1 MSFSFAS
8 FRSIALVAALGL
20 ICAAGA
26 SAQQF
31 DGPGRSWMRK
41 VRTAAY
47 PLTPT
52 NADEIVRQAQA
63 SGVYGIEV
71 DNDIPGRYESLLD
84 PAEKLEAIRRVATA
98 AHRVGN
104 KAYVYIAGLECISKD
119 ADGPHTLAKEHPD
132 WLQRKINGE
141 PAMFG
146 AKSAFWIHP
155 GEEDV
160 WVADNLHA
168 AGAADC
174 GYRHRRDLCGHSVL
188 DDAFHGM
195 GR

>member
-1 MSFSFAS
+1 MPFSFAS
-8 FRSIALVAALGL
+8 FRSIAFVAALGL

-41 VRTAAY
+41 VRIAAY

-98 AHRVGN
+98 PG
-104 KAYVYIAGLECISKD
+104 
-119 ADGPHTLAKEHPD
+119 
-132 WLQRKINGE
+132 W
-141 PAMFG
+141 
-146 AKSAFWIHP
+146 SASRRTQTVRIRWRRNILTGCSARSTESRLCLVRSRRSGSTP
-155 GEEDV
+155 V
-160 WVADNLHA
+160 KRM
-168 AGAADC
+168 C
-174 GYRHRRDLCGHSVL
+174 G
-188 DDAFHGM
+188 
-195 GR
+195 